1 MRTNTIGLITFMSSI
16 SFLAACKVGSTI
28 TRNKNTNAMVER
40 NTSVMREQTCEPK
53 QEIKPEDV
61 AGTQV
66 IGLNSVDLASV
77 NDAIST
83 VLKAAPKIVVDTF
96 LARGPKDGRAT
107 GYVAIH
113 GRYDASLCK
122 SRTDGDTTVNGANN
136 SGAAACWTVD
146 KGRHVIRIFAL
157 PGANADIIK
166 KLIHNYLL
174 VELGFLYDDY
184 MMYLAGQDLEKL
196 TGKDPKASQI
206 NAAGVKA
213 KIIEYVAFRD
223 ALAAELMAKDT
234 EKKDEQTLKNLKSLF
249 MSESLDSYYCSQATR
264 SDFETK
270 IPGSF
275 KIFSEHAASFFGK

>member
-1 MRTNTIGLITFMSSI
+1 M
-16 SFLAACKVGSTI
+16 AV
-28 TRNKNTNAMVER
+28 
-40 NTSVMREQTCEPK
+40 
-53 QEIKPEDV
+53 
-61 AGTQV
+61 
-66 IGLNSVDLASV
+66 
-77 NDAIST
+77 
-83 VLKAAPKIVVDTF
+83 
-96 LARGPKDGRAT
+96 
-107 GYVAIH
+107 H

-122 SRTDGDTTVNGANN
+122 SRTDGDTTVSGANN

-196 TGKDPKASQI
+196 TGKDPKVSQI
-206 NAAGVKA
+206 NAAGIKA
-213 KIIEYVAFRD
+213 KINEYVAFRD

-234 EKKDEQTLKNLKSLF
+234 DKKDEKTLKNLKSLF
-249 MSESLDSYYCSQATR
+249 MAESVDSYYCSQATR